1 MSDSPVFRLR
11 QIAGIPTDLFDVAT
25 ISGIRSPRDL
35 LRLAADPRRE
45 TIRTILAERRSQEP
59 REAFLA
65 GEVDQYLGMSRTFW
79 EADASTA
86 LRNFCGLL

>member
-1 MSDSPVFRLR
+1 MADSPVSRLR
-11 QIAGIPTDLFDVAT
+11 QIAGIPVDLFDIAT

-45 TIRTILAERRSQEP
+45 TIRAILAERRNHDP

-79 EADASTA
+79 EADASND
-86 LRNFCGLL
+86 LKDFCGLL